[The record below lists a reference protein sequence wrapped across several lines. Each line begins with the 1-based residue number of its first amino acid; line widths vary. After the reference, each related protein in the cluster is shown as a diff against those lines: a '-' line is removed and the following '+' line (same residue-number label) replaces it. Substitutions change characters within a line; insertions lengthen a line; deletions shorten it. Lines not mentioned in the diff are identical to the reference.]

1 MKSRQGVNIP
11 CKARSYPVWD
21 VGRDD
26 RRLGRDYPAGR
37 VGWDWDD
44 RRLGDVWR

>member
-1 MKSRQGVNIP
+1 MKSMQGVNLML
-11 CKARSYPVWD
+11 KARSYPVWD

-26 RRLGRDYPAGR
+26 GSLARDYPAGR

-44 RRLGDVWR
+44 GWLGEV